1 MTQPNNIQTTY
12 GSVFVTQ
19 PITSDDQLATKLY
32 VDGSKVSA
40 VSDAKVYTDQEISA
54 LVAGAPEALNTL
66 KELADA
72 LGSGDLASSIT
83 QQLSTVKSDLSVE
96 SSARSSKDTEL
107 ENSIGANLIAINDL
121 TSALTAKES
130 SDSATVAIL
139 EDSIALVQSNL
150 EDAGVELEGKF
161 DSVNTKADD
170 NTAAIGDVSTA
181 LSNNVTAIGERITN
195 AERETELVYEQ
206 VDNVNA
212 RIDGTE
218 VLISEKF
225 DKSGGD
231 LSGSV
236 KVPSTHYLY
245 IGNNWRL
252 AAVGNSLE
260 FQYSSTPE
268 VEDTFVHGC
277 PLVFS
282 E

>member
-19 PITSDDQLATKLY
+19 PITEDNQLSTKLY
-32 VDGSKVSA
+32 VDASKSAA
-40 VSDAKVYTDQEISA
+40 VSDSKIYTDQEISA

-72 LGSGDLASSIT
+72 LGSGDMASSIT
-83 QQLSTVKSDLSVE
+83 SQLTTIQSELSAE
-96 SSARSSKDTEL
+96 SLLRVTKDNEL
-107 ENSIGANLIAINDL
+107 QNSIGTNVIAINDL
-121 TSALTAKES
+121 TTAMTAQQN
-130 SDSATVAIL
+130 ATTAL
-139 EDSIALVQSNL
+139 EDSVGVLESNL
-150 EDAGVELEGKF
+150 IANETGVSAVSAAVDATNITIGLVSDRVGVVENQIVLDSEG
-161 DSVNTKADD
+161 
-170 NTAAIGDVSTA
+170 
-181 LSNNVTAIGERITN
+181 
-195 AERETELVYEQ
+195 
-206 VDNVNA
+206 VNA
-212 RIDGTE
+212 RIDGVDV
-218 VLISEKF
+218 VLSEKF

-231 LSGSV
+231 FSGNV

-268 VEDTFVHGC
+268 IEDTFVHGC

>member
-19 PITSDDQLATKLY
+19 PITADDQLATKLY
-32 VDGSKVSA
+32 VDDSKVSA
-40 VSDAKVYTDQEISA
+40 VDASKVYTDQEISA

-72 LGSGDLASSIT
+72 LGSGDMASSIT
-83 QQLSTVKSDLSVE
+83 SQLTSLESNLSAE
-96 SSARSSKDTEL
+96 SLLRVTKDTEL
-107 ENSIGANLIAINDL
+107 QNSIGTNVIAINDL
-121 TSALTAKES
+121 TTAMTAQQNSTAL
-130 SDSATVAIL
+130 L
-139 EDSIALVQSNL
+139 EDSVSALES
-150 EDAGVELEGKF
+150 
-161 DSVNTKADD
+161 SVNVNETGISGVSAALD
-170 NTAAIGDVSTA
+170 TANISIGLVSDRVGVVENQMA
-181 LSNNVTAIGERITN
+181 LDGEG
-195 AERETELVYEQ
+195 
-206 VDNVNA
+206 VNA
-212 RIDGTE
+212 RIDGVDV
-218 VLISEKF
+218 VLSEKF

-245 IGNNWRL
+245 IGDNWRL

-268 VEDTFVHGC
+268 IEDTFVHGC